1 MTNDVVKHL
10 ATIDVFEE
18 KVEMALSD
26 DNVPHCAD
34 IRVSEKRDN
43 CSLTDSADL
52 AILVFGTCPI
62 STP

>member
-1 MTNDVVKHL
+1 MTDNVVKHL

-43 CSLTDSADL
+43 RSLTNSTDL
-52 AILVFGTCPI
+52 AILVFGACCI
-62 STP
+62 STA